1 MILMKE
7 NGETKEGSEIWGMHL
22 GEYLANQ
29 ACDWILS

>member
-7 NGETKEGSEIWGMHL
+7 KWSSEIWGMHL

-29 ACDWILS
+29 AYDWILS